1 VILDFSEMKTKWE
14 TVEGPEPKFAYFTRT
29 GNNTFKERWKPK
41 QKFYTEQNKI
51 SLIPSFYR
59 DKKYNKPPVFFN
71 FMVQIIGGFPFTT
84 DIVLI
89 SGTDSR
95 SSRVEERINS
105 LTGFYPFC
113 AV

>member
-1 VILDFSEMKTKWE
+1 MGTRNLNLLILQ
-14 TVEGPEPKFAYFTRT
+14 GPATILSKRDENQSKNFT
-29 GNNTFKERWKPK
+29 
-41 QKFYTEQNKI
+41 QQNKI

-59 DKKYNKPPVFFN
+59 DKKYNNPPVFFN

-89 SGTDSR
+89 SGTDSG
-95 SSRVEERINS
+95 SSRVEERIHS

-113 AV
+113 VV